1 MSEPEEKNVAPQVPA
16 KSWEEIEEAQKK
28 QDHQFCW
35 TDLLQDSTKRAKY
48 SEYEQERM
56 AIKQAIGELAD
67 EYRSRVGNDPQM
79 ASILDEVKKYSKI
92 NADAQHGMSYS
103 SELKSH
109 SSIIAALEKMAD
121 GLAERQQKNVE
132 KMRALKPDDKEF
144 AKKEIM
150 LLAEGEALDNEE
162 FICQNLLSYF
172 YSMQNGTLKTEKAD
186 EITKLTV
193 EESKTTKQPLLSY
206 KQREKV
212 VVFNI
217 ADPSKSLNVD
227 LFNEDKLNEDQLNKN
242 KINKEEQHI
251 TYIIDAHGAN
261 ILGGETDSARGANK
275 GPSGRKW
282 LRNTDAKDIPLFPH
296 DPCMNDVSQGGLG
309 DCWFVN
315 SISNMA
321 RLHPEK
327 IRDMMVDNGD
337 GTVTVRLFGR
347 LKQGGPLEPIQV
359 RVDKIIP
366 KLWYGQVQGGE
377 NCLWVNVLERAAA
390 AAGLGDRFGLRVVPP
405 DINEKY
411 EELSKKPNRTAEDA
425 TKYPWLFGDRGKNL
439 NAFSKWQPN
448 YGSIVGGED
457 ISALQMLTGEDHIV
471 KEDVSFSTFSTE
483 INAVTNAKNMLE
495 SPENFLR
502 GLFRAAQAEAEY
514 AYDVKRNVEGVEQPN
529 YLGLVIDKAY
539 CEKREEYKDCQKIAA
554 KQDWV
559 HQKSDKSG
567 ELEVM
572 TVVDPNFTNTITG
585 QISSVWKQTMADWKS
600 MKNAKNDKISLEDD
614 NLKEVLKRM
623 NFTSEHGA
631 HIMSQLIDSMRV
643 MIEEKMKPEMTLEE
657 RKDAIKAAG
666 KKFEETSIFDLVKK
680 PLRPYHEEQKQNFY
694 DDEKILEEMDV
705 LEVYALSYAKVF
717 KAQML
722 KSLPKILAL
731 PEQAAANKE
740 DKLASLVRK
749 IQKGKEQ
756 GALMSAGVN
765 GKSKDY
771 KPLIPDGHAYSVLD
785 AFEDPNTH
793 QKYIR
798 LRNPWGSSMGNGI
811 IYNSKGEPKIA
822 SVKDGIFDIKME
834 DFFKECDDF
843 SHTEI
848 VMDQPKVELDK
859 DAQIEQPKK
868 EEPSKFTSEMCHTY
882 QRFIKDTY
890 VSLIA
895 TKTFPYSNTTKK
907 FNDVIA
913 ALKDAEAN
921 LYGAR
926 GKDINDDKVG
936 LKDSIKNLREKM
948 KTYAELCKGTEN
960 AGRHPQRLAAMKQLE
975 DVFKANVLEDKVTDP
990 LKEPYNKI
998 AGRMIDAYCTKH
1010 NVTMTVE
1017 QRAQNVAMMTETSI
1031 FKNMFDGKNV
1041 FTLDKL
1047 SDKEIVQSMDKY
1059 EQIQKGYAMQK
1070 DTVLEGLAK
1079 TDNQVHE
1086 AKPMGI

>member
-1 MSEPEEKNVAPQVPA
+1 MSKPDEKNVAPQVPA

-35 TDLLQDSTKRAKY
+35 TDLLQDSAKRAKY

-56 AIKQAIGELAD
+56 AIKQAVGELAD

-79 ASILDEVKKYSKI
+79 ASILDEVKKYSGI
-92 NADAQHGMSYS
+92 DADGQHGSEYS

-109 SSIIAALEKMAD
+109 SSIIAALEKMVD

-132 KMRALKPDDKEF
+132 KMRALKADDKEF
-144 AKKEIM
+144 AKKEMM

-172 YSMQNGTLKTEKAD
+172 YSMQNGTLKTDKLD

-206 KQREKV
+206 KQRENV

-217 ADPSKSLNVD
+217 ADPSKSLNVE
-227 LFNEDKLNEDQLNKN
+227 LFN
-242 KINKEEQHI
+242 NKEDI
-251 TYIIDAHGAN
+251 PFTYMIDAHGAN
-261 ILGGETDSARGANK
+261 VLGGETDRARGADK
-275 GPSGRKW
+275 GPSGREW
-282 LRNTDAKDIPLFPH
+282 LINTDAKDLPLFPH

-327 IRDMMVDNGD
+327 IRDMMMDNGD
-337 GTVTVRLFGR
+337 GTVTVRLFGK
-347 LKQGGPLEPIQV
+347 LKPGGPLVPVQV

-377 NCLWVNVLERAAA
+377 NCLWVDVIERAAA
-390 AAGLGDRFGLRVVPP
+390 VAGLGHRFGLKVIPP
-405 DINEKY
+405 DINKKY
-411 EELSKKPNRTAEDA
+411 EELSKKPNRTDEDA
-425 TKYPWLFGDRGKNL
+425 KKYPWLFGDSGNNL

-471 KEDVSFSTFSTE
+471 KEDVSFSTFSPE

-495 SPENFLR
+495 SPENFIR
-502 GLFRAAQAEAEY
+502 GLFRAAQAETEY
-514 AYDVKRNVEGVEQPN
+514 AYAVKKNVKDVMQPN
-529 YLGLVIDKAY
+529 YLGLVIGEVY
-539 CEKREEYKDCQKIAA
+539 CQNRKEYEDCLEIAK
-554 KQDWV
+554 KQDLICKN
-559 HQKSDKSG
+559 QDKPN
-567 ELEVM
+567 ELGVM
-572 TVVDPNFTNTITG
+572 TVVNPNFNDAITG
-585 QISSVWKQTMADWKS
+585 QMKSVWKQVEEDWLKAKGYGS
-600 MKNAKNDKISLEDD
+600 KYLRDDTAKDILRNMK
-614 NLKEVLKRM
+614 
-623 NFTSEHGA
+623 FTTEYGV
-631 HIMSQLIDSMRV
+631 HIMSQLVDSMRV
-643 MIEEKMKPEMTLEE
+643 MIEEKMNPEMTLEE
-657 RKDAIKAAG
+657 KKDAIKAAG
-666 KKFEETSIFDLVKK
+666 KKFEETNILDLIKE
-680 PLRPYHEEQKQNFY
+680 PLMPKQKELKQNYY
-694 DDEKILEEMDV
+694 DDEDV
-705 LEVYALSYAKVF
+705 IKECDVKEVYALSYAATL

-749 IQKGKEQ
+749 IHKGKEQ

-765 GKSKDY
+765 GKSKEY
-771 KPLIPDGHAYSVLD
+771 KAIIPDGHAYSVLD
-785 AFEDPNTH
+785 AFEDPITH

-798 LRNPWGSSMGNGI
+798 LRNPWGSSRGNGI
-811 IYNSKGEPKIA
+811 IYNSKGEPKVA
-822 SVKDGIFDIKME
+822 TVKDGIFDIKME

-848 VMDQPKVELDK
+848 VMDPPKEK
-859 DAQIEQPKK
+859 QEEKEEINQPKK
-868 EEPSKFTSEMCHTY
+868 EEPPKFTSEMCHTY

-890 VSLIA
+890 VNLMA
-895 TKTFPYSNTTKK
+895 TKTFPYANTTKK

-926 GKDINDDKVG
+926 GKDINDEKVG
-936 LKDSIKNLREKM
+936 LKDSIRNLREKM
-948 KTYAELCKGTEN
+948 HTYAELCKGTEKS
-960 AGRHPQRLAAMKQLE
+960 GRHPQRLAAMKQLE
-975 DVFKANVLEDKVTDP
+975 DVFAANVLEDKVTDP
-990 LKEPYNKI
+990 LKETYKKI
-998 AGRMIDAYCTKH
+998 AERMMGAYCKKH
-1010 NVTMTVE
+1010 HVNMTEE
-1017 QRAQNVAMMTETSI
+1017 QQDQNVAKMTETSI

-1041 FTLDKL
+1041 FTLNKL
-1047 SDKEIVQSMDKY
+1047 SDEEIAQSMDKY
-1059 EQIQKGYAMQK
+1059 EKIQKGYAMQK

-1079 TDNQVHE
+1079 QEIQAPLV
-1086 AKPMGI
+1086 